1 MRRKRPSGAE
11 RSLGWPLSARVTC
24 DSGTVVTGVGR
35 RGKERGIGKG
45 PRPWGIRGALVVSG
59 ALFCTALAALVST
72 GCSRSAFDGRV
83 YRSSEFSFRLGPIPT
98 TARQVDASEALVAF
112 RDDQAG
118 STIAV
123 SARCGQDGDDVPLRS
138 LVQHLFIHFTNRRIV
153 REEEFS
159 LARRAALETE
169 LDAALD
175 GVSSHFV
182 VVVTKHDG
190 CVYDFV
196 HVDGGGNGP
205 AVQQSRT
212 DFRAMVRGFEVLH

>member
-1 MRRKRPSGAE
+1 
-11 RSLGWPLSARVTC
+11 
-24 DSGTVVTGVGR
+24 VTGAGARGR
-35 RGKERGIGKG
+35 QHGSSVWRRVRRLG
-45 PRPWGIRGALVVSG
+45 GALTLWGSILG
-59 ALFCTALAALVST
+59 ALTTAPAT
-72 GCSRSAFDGRV
+72 IGCSRPAFDGRV
-83 YRSSEFSFRLGPIPT
+83 YRSKELSFRLGPVPPA
-98 TARQVDASEALVAF
+98 ARRVDASEALVAF

-138 LVQHLFIHFTNRRIV
+138 LVQHLFIHFTDRRVI

-169 LDAALD
+169 LEAALD
-175 GVSSHFV
+175 GVPSHFV
-182 VVVTKHDG
+182 VVVLKHDG

-196 HVDGGGNGP
+196 HVDGGGAST

-212 DFRAMVRGFEVLH
+212 DFRAMVRGFEVLD

>member
-1 MRRKRPSGAE
+1 MSVALAYA
-11 RSLGWPLSARVTC
+11 SLV
-24 DSGTVVTGVGR
+24 GV
-35 RGKERGIGKG
+35 
-45 PRPWGIRGALVVSG
+45 
-59 ALFCTALAALVST
+59 TAL
-72 GCSRSAFDGRV
+72 GCSRPAFDGRV
-83 YRSSEFSFRLGPIPT
+83 YKSRDLSFRLGPVPT
-98 TARQVDASEALVAF
+98 TARRVDASEALVAF

-138 LVQHLFIHFTNRRIV
+138 LVQHLFIHFTNRRIL

-169 LDAALD
+169 LEAALD
-175 GVSSHFV
+175 GVPSHFV

-196 HVDGGGNGP
+196 HVDGGGSST
-205 AVQQSRT
+205 ATQQSRT